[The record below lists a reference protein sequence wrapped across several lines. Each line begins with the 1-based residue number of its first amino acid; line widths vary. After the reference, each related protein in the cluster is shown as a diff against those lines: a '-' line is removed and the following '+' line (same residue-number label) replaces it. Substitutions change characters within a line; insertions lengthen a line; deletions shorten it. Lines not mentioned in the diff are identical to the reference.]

1 MTIVAQGRACL
12 FGEVVENQMR
22 LNEAGG
28 MVQEVCWGL
37 SQRFPGVEVGSF
49 VVMPNHVHGI
59 IVLQETVGASLV
71 GAQCE
76 AIGDIGDNRATGN
89 DRATTRVA
97 PTLGNVVGAFKS
109 LTTAEYM
116 RGVRARGWKPFRGRL
131 WQRNY
136 YEHIVRDDKSLGRI
150 EQYIL
155 DNPVNWSLD
164 PENPLNVPAALGP
177 E

>member
-1 MTIVAQGRACL
+1 MDRDRKAPIEGFSGRHYFMTIVAQGRACL

-22 LNEAGG
+22 LDEAGG

-97 PTLGNVVGAFKS
+97 PTLGECG
-109 LTTAEYM
+109 
-116 RGVRARGWKPFRGRL
+116 RGVQITDHGGIYEGRPGSGMEALSWPAVATQLLRTHRAG
-131 WQRNY
+131 
-136 YEHIVRDDKSLGRI
+136 
-150 EQYIL
+150 
-155 DNPVNWSLD
+155 
-164 PENPLNVPAALGP
+164 
-177 E
+177 